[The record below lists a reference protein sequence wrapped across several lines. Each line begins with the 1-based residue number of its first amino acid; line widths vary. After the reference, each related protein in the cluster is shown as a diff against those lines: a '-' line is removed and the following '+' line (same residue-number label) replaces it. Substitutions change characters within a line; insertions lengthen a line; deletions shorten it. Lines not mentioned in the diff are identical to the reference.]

1 MAELYLA
8 SLAGQGGF
16 RKFVALKRVLPSI
29 ASNEDFRKM
38 FLDEARITA
47 SLSHAGIAQV
57 FELAEDPNTKEPVLA
72 MEFVAGQNLEQIVKR
87 AKKRGIT
94 LPIEFIA
101 RMANDLLLALH
112 YAHGFIEPST
122 GQPMPVVHRDINPR
136 NVMITYSGGTKII
149 DFGIAKARGRL
160 NETSAGFVKGTLQY
174 MAPEQVTAKNI
185 DGRADLFATSVILY
199 ELLSGRILF
208 DAPSP
213 AAVMSKVMHDPI
225 PDLGELVPSLP
236 DALADAVMKG
246 LDRDREG
253 RWQSGREYARAL
265 DRAIEDSFDDQQMAD
280 VMSSLFEDKI
290 VVTRELLSS
299 AEGSSPADLKLM
311 TMMGDEESVKEERA
325 LASDVVP
332 QPTAVARPP
341 GRKPTSELKAQEQ
354 PLVKPQDQTQDLPMV
369 PRKPTPVLTPVP
381 RRPTSEHSAQPR
393 KPTSEL
399 PQRRG
404 TSELAAQAP
413 RKPTAEQLAAN
424 ERTEMNLEPIKGPR
438 PSAPAKTEDENPF
451 SEDGDR
457 TVAGVQPAALK
468 KKPKSQP
475 NLAPEPEPQTDPTTV
490 GKAAKKGN
498 DVILYVVLAVLALVL
513 LIGAIFLFK
522 SDSPEETRPI
532 DPSTSGPAQ
541 KRRK

>member
-1 MAELYLA
+1 
-8 SLAGQGGF
+8 
-16 RKFVALKRVLPSI
+16 
-29 ASNEDFRKM
+29 M

-57 FELAEDPNTKEPVLA
+57 FELAEYPNTREPVLA

-475 NLAPEPEPQTDPTTV
+475 NLAPDPVPQTDPTTV

-498 DVILYVVLAVLALVL
+498 DTILYVVLAVLALVL